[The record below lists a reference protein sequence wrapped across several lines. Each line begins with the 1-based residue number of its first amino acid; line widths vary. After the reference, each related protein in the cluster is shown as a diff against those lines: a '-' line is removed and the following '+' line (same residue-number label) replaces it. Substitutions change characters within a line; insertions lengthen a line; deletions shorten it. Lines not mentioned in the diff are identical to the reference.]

1 MRQPANTILA
11 AVICLVVL
19 ISTGTSR
26 ARAQTPVSI
35 ELVLAVDTSLS
46 VNDREYDLQMRGIA
60 QAFRSPDIISLISLY
75 DGVAVTILQ
84 WGGWVSE
91 KNTVPWQ
98 VLKSPGSVLDFAKQ
112 IEETRREN
120 VGNFTAIGTA
130 IDFAIKEIQENEF
143 AGRLKKIDVSG
154 DGVNNV
160 GPRPQSYKNLADQL
174 GISINGLAI
183 KTDLGSLDRYYRT
196 NVITGPGSFV
206 VSAIDYSDFARA
218 IHRKLKKELE
228 VPVSWRREP
237 PFRKS
242 GPGPQQTALPQSHP
256 RALQ

>member
-1 MRQPANTILA
+1 MAVALIFANTKLFA
-11 AVICLVVL
+11 K
-19 ISTGTSR
+19 
-26 ARAQTPVSI
+26 TPVSI

-60 QAFRSPDIISLISLY
+60 QAFRSPDIISLIGLY

-91 KNTVPWQ
+91 ENTVPWQ
-98 VLKSPGSVLDFAKQ
+98 VLKSPSSVIEFARQ
-112 IEETRREN
+112 IEETKREN

-130 IDFAIKEIQENEF
+130 IDFSIKEIQQNEF
-143 AGRLKKIDVSG
+143 EGRLRKIDVSG

-183 KTDLGSLDRYYRT
+183 KTDLGSLDRYYRQ

-206 VSAIDYSDFARA
+206 ISATDYVDFAQA

-228 VPVSWRREP
+228 VPIGWRRDVP
-237 PFRKS
+237 AKRSAPA
-242 GPGPQQTALPQSHP
+242 PQQAALPRSYPH
-256 RALQ
+256 ALQ